1 MLSCLQGIIHYK
13 KSFKRSMIFK
23 KALGICPNKL
33 LAVINKE
40 CVKTLANYP
49 NQWKAVYEPVEARI
63 FLAEAFLKELS
74 LTRV

>member
-1 MLSCLQGIIHYK
+1 
-13 KSFKRSMIFK
+13 MIFK

-40 CVKTLANYP
+40 CVKTLANYL
-49 NQWKAVYEPVEARI
+49 NQWKAVYEPGEART
-63 FLAEAFLKELS
+63 FLAKAFLKKLS

>member
-1 MLSCLQGIIHYK
+1 
-13 KSFKRSMIFK
+13 MIFK
-23 KALGICPNKL
+23 KALSICPNKL

-49 NQWKAVYEPVEARI
+49 NQWKAVYEPGEARI
-63 FLAEAFLKELS
+63 SLAEAFLKELS